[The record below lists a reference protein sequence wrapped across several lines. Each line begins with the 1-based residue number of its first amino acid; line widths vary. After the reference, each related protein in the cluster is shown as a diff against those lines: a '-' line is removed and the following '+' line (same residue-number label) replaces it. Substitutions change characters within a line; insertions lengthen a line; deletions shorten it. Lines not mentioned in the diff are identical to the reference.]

1 MTTKDILNKLS
12 KPLLIGLVVF
22 FAYQW
27 LSVSHKRNQ
36 EHKIAT
42 NNIEALQSQITTF
55 KNKNGQLVSE
65 KKALVLT
72 NDQLKYINDSLES
85 DIGKLKKL
93 KAKITI
99 KTVTKFDTIEIPV
112 HITDGANCDSCY
124 FTFHKST
131 KYYDISGY
139 YKKQLYLNSP
149 SFENNITIG
158 LGSTRHK
165 LFGPSELVVRAA
177 NSNPYSK
184 TTELNAYTIKYKKKW
199 YEKPWVY
206 IGLGA
211 VGGYLLTK

>member
-1 MTTKDILNKLS
+1 MMKDIINKLS

-42 NNIEALQSQITTF
+42 NNIEALRSDITTF

-72 NDQLKYINDSLES
+72 NDQLKYINDSLQS

-93 KAKITI
+93 KAKIVI
-99 KTVTKFDTIEIPV
+99 KTITKLDTLKIPV
-112 HITDGANCDSCY
+112 NIVPGSNCDSCY
-124 FTFHKST
+124 FTFNKST
-131 KYYDISGY
+131 KYYDISGFY
-139 YKKQLYLNSP
+139 RMKTLHLNNP

-158 LGSTRHK
+158 LGNTRHK
-165 LFGPSELVVRAA
+165 LFGPSELVVRAS

-184 TTELNAYTIKYKKKW
+184 TTELNSYTIKYKKRW
-199 YEKPWVY
+199 YEKPWIY
-206 IGLGA
+206 IGIGA
-211 VGGYLLTK
+211 VGGYFLAK